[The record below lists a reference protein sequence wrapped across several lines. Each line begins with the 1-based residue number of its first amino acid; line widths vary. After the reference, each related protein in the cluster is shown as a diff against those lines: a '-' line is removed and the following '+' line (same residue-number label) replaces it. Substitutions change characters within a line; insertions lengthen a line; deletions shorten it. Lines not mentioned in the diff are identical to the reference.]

1 MNTTRRALLKAS
13 LALPLVTLA
22 PLAWVGQA
30 LSSEGVNS
38 EGEAPPLERRSLAIH
53 SAQGPHRLSVEV
65 ARTQAQ
71 RQKGLMGRE
80 VLPADHGMLFT
91 YEREQSAHN
100 GFWMYRTLIALD
112 IAFIDSSGTIVA
124 MMTMP
129 PCESSSPS
137 DCRAYAPG
145 KPYHAALE
153 VNAGYFEQRGI
164 NVGDCVS
171 IPSEAGSC
179 QPAN

>member
-38 EGEAPPLERRSLAIH
+38 EGEASPLERRALAIH
-53 SAQGPHRLSVEV
+53 SEQGPHRLSVEV
-65 ARTQAQ
+65 AQTQAQ

-112 IAFIDSSGTIVA
+112 IAFIDSDGMVVA
-124 MMTMP
+124 IKTMS

-145 KPYHAALE
+145 QPYHAALE
-153 VNAGYFEQRGI
+153 VNAGYFAERGI
-164 NVGDCVS
+164 KVGDCVS
-171 IPSEAGSC
+171 VPYEAGFC

>member
-1 MNTTRRALLKAS
+1 VNKAI
-13 LALPLVTLA
+13 
-22 PLAWVGQA
+22 
-30 LSSEGVNS
+30 SSERSDS
-38 EGEAPPLERRSLAIH
+38 EGEAPPLARRSLAIH

-65 ARTQAQ
+65 AQTQAQ

-80 VLPADHGMLFT
+80 RLPADHGMLFT
-91 YEREQSAHN
+91 YAREQSARN

-112 IAFIDSSGTIVA
+112 IAFIDSAGTIVA
-124 MMTMP
+124 IMTMP
-129 PCESSSPS
+129 PCKSSSPS

-164 NVGDCVS
+164 AVGDCVS
-171 IPSEAGSC
+171 LPGNAGACGS
-179 QPAN
+179 P